1 MRVARR
7 SPGPARHG
15 IRLSVSVLCGFVA
28 VGCSDGRVAVESH
41 SSRTTDSNRKSAP
54 PQSISEVELGP
65 TTKHED
71 V

>member
-7 SPGPARHG
+7 SPGPARRG
-15 IRLSVSVLCGFVA
+15 IRLSVSILCGLVVA
-28 VGCSDGRVAVESH
+28 GSSDGWVVVESH